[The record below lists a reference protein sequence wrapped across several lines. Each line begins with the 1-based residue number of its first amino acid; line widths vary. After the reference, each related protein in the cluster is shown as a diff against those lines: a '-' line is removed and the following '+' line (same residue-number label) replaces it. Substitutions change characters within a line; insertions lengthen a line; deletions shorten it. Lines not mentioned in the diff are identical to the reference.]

1 MVKRYRKETNGRA
14 AEVWVEVGLLRYK
27 AELYEEGTLL
37 KRSGGFI
44 PRKEQEY
51 AERLVT
57 SGDLAALVR
66 VHPDRSVSCTWA
78 R

>member
-44 PRKEQEY
+44 PRQEY
-51 AERLVT
+51 AETLVT

-66 VHPDRSVSCTWA
+66 VHADRSISCTWA